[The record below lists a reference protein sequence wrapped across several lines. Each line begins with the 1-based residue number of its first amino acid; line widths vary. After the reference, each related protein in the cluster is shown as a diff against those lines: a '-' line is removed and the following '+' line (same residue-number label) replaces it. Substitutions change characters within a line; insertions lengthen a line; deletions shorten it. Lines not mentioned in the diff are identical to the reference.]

1 MERKII
7 LLITILSIFILSGC
21 TSIESEEE
29 IKELQTE
36 YGFEKAFSSNL
47 SEMSDYI
54 TELSLLKK
62 DSTQANSKI
71 DLEIYSAQSFYYL
84 TKAFSSMS
92 EINYSNNYCKSESL
106 LNAKKYLVLS
116 LENSEKALSLSQT
129 NSFPRDNG
137 LELVKNFNLSA
148 KELKVNLEDIC

>member
-1 MERKII
+1 MKTKALFLLALLAI
-7 LLITILSIFILSGC
+7 LIFSGC
-21 TSIESEEE
+21 TASVSDRE
-29 IKELQTE
+29 IKELQLK
-36 YGFEKAFSSNL
+36 YGVEKAFSPNL

-62 DSTQANSKI
+62 SSSTNSQI